1 MNSRRNGRRV
11 IALVALAA
19 ALISVAYFYGFIH
32 RDTQASERFRTE
44 PVSRGDIV
52 QTVSANGT
60 LNPVV
65 LVNVGTQ
72 VSGTIQ
78 KIYADFNDKVTAGQV
93 LAELDPRLFEARL
106 NQSRADLGS
115 AEANLRLAL
124 HDAERARAMAARK
137 YLSQAD
143 LDKAEETVDVA
154 RAEVARAR
162 AAVHSD
168 ETNLKYTIIRS
179 PVSGVVV
186 SRNVDVGQTVAASF
200 QTPTLF
206 RVAEDLTKMQIDT
219 SLAEAD
225 VGGVKVGQT
234 ASFTVDAYPERTF
247 SGTVK
252 QIRLNPTIQQNV
264 VTYDV
269 VIAVENPEELFLPG
283 MTAVVSIAIAE
294 RHDVLRVPVAAL
306 RFRPSEK
313 VKIEGGEAGAGPGK
327 RVYRSGSDSLHALP
341 IRIGITDGK
350 FAELLSDNLHE
361 NDPLVVEEIG
371 AGSKSQGPASGF
383 RFRPF

>member
-1 MNSRRNGRRV
+1 MDSRRNGWKL
-11 IALVALAA
+11 IPPILLAA
-19 ALISVAYFYGFIH
+19 ALVPAAYFYGRH
-32 RDTQASERFRTE
+32 HHEANPEERFRSE
-44 PVSRGDIV
+44 SVSRGDIA

-65 LVNVGTQ
+65 LVDVGTQ
-72 VSGTIQ
+72 VSGTLQ
-78 KIYADFNDKVTAGQV
+78 KLHADFNDKVKAGQV

-124 HDAERARAMAARK
+124 HGAERARAMAEKK
-137 YLSQAD
+137 YLSRAD

-154 RAEVARAR
+154 RAGVAKAR

-200 QTPTLF
+200 QTPVLY

-234 ASFTVDAYPERTF
+234 ATFTVDAYPERIFT
-247 SGTVK
+247 GTVR
-252 QIRLNPTIQQNV
+252 QVRLNPSIQQNV

-283 MTAVVSIAIAE
+283 MTAVVNITVAE
-294 RHDVLRVPVAAL
+294 RHGALRVPVAAL
-306 RFRPSEK
+306 RFRPSDKAK
-313 VKIEGGEAGAGPGK
+313 VENGGTAATGK
-327 RVYRSGSDSLHALP
+327 RVYLPRGDKLEALA
-341 IRIGITDGK
+341 IRIGIADGK
-350 FAELLSDNLHE
+350 FAELLGDQLHE
-361 NDPLVVEEIG
+361 GDALAVEEIG
-371 AGSKSQGPASGF
+371 AGAKSQAGAAGGF
-383 RFRPF
+383 RFRAF